1 LFVYEQVVDR
11 DKADRSAVPKTLDF
25 PTLGAAMENDNGNSK
40 GGAGPSQLADSSSAQ
55 TGIFVRSGDQWTIA
69 YGGTTFSLR
78 DMKGLA
84 YVQRLLQHPYQKFHA
99 LDLVGWN
106 TVGVGSETS
115 GAEDRLPAGV
125 SVRGLGDAGAMLD
138 TQAKREYRARLR
150 DLRQE
155 LEELRKGADHERG
168 EKVEAEIDFIE
179 REIIVSL
186 DSVGV
191 IDTPDRLRSGRGLT

>member
-1 LFVYEQVVDR
+1 MFVYEQVVDR

-40 GGAGPSQLADSSSAQ
+40 GGADPSQPADSSSAQ

-84 YVQRLLQHPYQKFHA
+84 YVQRLLQHPYENFHA

-115 GAEDRLPAGV
+115 GAGDRLPTGV

-138 TQAKREYRARLR
+138 AQAKQEYRARLH

-155 LEELRKGADHERG
+155 LEELRKGANHERG
-168 EKVEAEIDFIE
+168 KRSKPRSILSNARSFVL
-179 REIIVSL
+179 L

-191 IDTPDRLRSGRGLT
+191 IDRRDRLRSGRGLT